1 MSKLRDEIKR
11 LMLQA
16 EGELPEANPT
26 WMGMK
31 IDLFSDEV
39 VFDGLAKCAGYVK
52 KEKIKLAFV
61 GGILKDNVHFPEVGC
76 NKKITGS
83 FKKSKKVK

>member
-1 MSKLRDEIKR
+1 MSKLSDEIRR

-39 VFDGLAKCAGYVK
+39 VFDGLARCAGYVK
-52 KEKIKLAFV
+52 KEV
-61 GGILKDNVHFPEVGC
+61 TVRRYNSNPVEILEVRL
-76 NKKITGS
+76 KKAN
-83 FKKSKKVK
+83 KSKKIKQK

>member
-1 MSKLRDEIKR
+1 MPKLSDEVRR

-39 VFDGLAKCAGYVK
+39 VFDGLARCAGYVK
-52 KEKIKLAFV
+52 KEEIKKVTKEPFF
-61 GGILKDNVHFPEVGC
+61 KER
-76 NKKITGS
+76 KKITQ
-83 FKKSKKVK
+83 KKSKKKNW

>member
-1 MSKLRDEIKR
+1 MSKLSDEIRR

-39 VFDGLAKCAGYVK
+39 VFDRLAKCAGYVK
-52 KEKIKLAFV
+52 KEV
-61 GGILKDNVHFPEVGC
+61 TVRYNSNPVEILEVRL
-76 NKKITGS
+76 KKAN
-83 FKKSKKVK
+83 KSKKIK